1 MKRQA
6 WAGIVAGT
14 LLAGGPAAP
23 AMAQQVLHSP
33 DEIKSCLC
41 EEQSVTAL
49 ADEVLRQNR
58 TYEERRKALE
68 TLDNEVK
75 TRRAAVN
82 VQDQTAVDA
91 FKQLLDRRDEAAD
104 SFAGPVTKNYADTV
118 ARYNQA
124 VAGFNASCAGK
135 AYDPEV
141 LAQVRSNLIC
151 PKP

>member
-1 MKRQA
+1 MRRQA
-6 WAGIVAGT
+6 WAGAVAGA
-14 LLAGGPAAP
+14 LLAGAAAVP

-33 DEIKSCLC
+33 DEIRSCLC

-58 TYEERRKALE
+58 IYEERRKALE

-82 VQDQTAVDA
+82 VQDHSQVDA

-104 SFAGPVTKNYADTV
+104 TFAGPVTKNYADTV

-124 VAGFNASCAGK
+124 VGAFNASCAGK
-135 AYDPEV
+135 AYDPDV